1 MANDTVEELKRLLRN
16 KFPEA
21 HSRPLPNDDPP
32 EIAFRFSDP
41 QSFPPGGISEII
53 PEGPEPILGL
63 VLANLLG
70 DPTEPSEIPDFI
82 LVDGDG
88 FDPNSFSNEACSR
101 LLWVRCGTAIELL
114 KSADLLVRDGNIPFV
129 MLDTCGFPA
138 HELRALPSSSWWRLK
153 QITERHGSR
162 MLVLSTF
169 PLIPCA
175 TLRLSLSSRL
185 TLADFNRLR
194 EDLLGEIRVRS
205 QRLRRAT

>member
-1 MANDTVEELKRLLRN
+1 MASETAEELKRLLRN
-16 KFPEA
+16 KFPQA
-21 HSRPLPNDDPP
+21 HSRPLLNDEPP
-32 EIAFRFSDP
+32 EPAFRFSDP
-41 QSFPPGGISEII
+41 LSFPVGGISEII

-63 VLANLLG
+63 VIANLLG
-70 DPTEPSEIPDFI
+70 EPQELSEIPDFI

-88 FDPNSFSNEACSR
+88 FDPNSFTNEACSR

-162 MLVLSTF
+162 LLVLSSF

-185 TLADFNRLR
+185 TLADFERMR
-194 EDLLGEIRVRS
+194 EDLLGKIRVRS